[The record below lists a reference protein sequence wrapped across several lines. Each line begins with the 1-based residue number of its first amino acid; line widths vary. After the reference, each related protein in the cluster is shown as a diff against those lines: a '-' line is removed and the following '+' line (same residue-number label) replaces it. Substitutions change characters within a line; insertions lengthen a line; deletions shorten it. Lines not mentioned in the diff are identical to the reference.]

1 MNMDTE
7 RAIRKG
13 SYSQLSILSG
23 LNNYRENV
31 GVSFLRGK
39 ANYP

>member
-1 MNMDTE
+1 MDTD

-13 SYSQLSILSG
+13 PYQQLSILSG
-23 LNNYRENV
+23 FNNYRENV
-31 GVSFLRGK
+31 GVSFLGDK